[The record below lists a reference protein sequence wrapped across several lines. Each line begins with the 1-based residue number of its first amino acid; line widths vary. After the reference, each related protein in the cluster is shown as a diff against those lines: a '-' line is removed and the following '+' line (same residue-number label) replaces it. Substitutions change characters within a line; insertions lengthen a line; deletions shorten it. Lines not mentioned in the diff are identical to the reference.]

1 MIAHIAAF
9 GIQYIGYATRQRRT
23 SIAVNANQKAVI
35 LLSGGLD
42 STTTAAIA
50 QTAGY
55 TLYTLAFDYGQ
66 RHRRE
71 LDAARQVAEHL
82 GAAEHRVMTID
93 LRAFG
98 GSALTADIPVPHGRE
113 LRDMAH
119 AIPVT
124 YVPGRNLIFLSFA
137 TAYAEVVGANDVFL
151 GINQQDFSGYPDCR
165 FEFLE
170 AFTAAANLATKAGTE
185 DGRKLAIHAPLIAMT
200 KADIVR
206 RGLELGAPLALT
218 WSCYEGDA
226 QACGTCDSCLLR
238 LKGFAEAGATDPIA
252 YRN

>member
-1 MIAHIAAF
+1 M
-9 GIQYIGYATRQRRT
+9 
-23 SIAVNANQKAVI
+23 NANQKAVI

-50 QTAGY
+50 RAAGY
-55 TLYTLAFDYGQ
+55 DLYTLAFDYGQ

-71 LDAARQVAEHL
+71 LAAARLVAERL
-82 GAAEHRVMTID
+82 GAVEHRVMTID

-98 GSALTADIPVPHGRE
+98 GSALTADIPVPHDRAADE
-113 LRDMAH
+113 MAH

-137 TAYAEVVGANDVFL
+137 TAFAEVVGANDVFL
-151 GINQQDFSGYPDCR
+151 GINAMDYSGYPDCR

-185 DGRKLAIHAPLIAMT
+185 DGRTLAIHAPLIAMT

-206 RGLELGAPLALT
+206 RGLELDAPYALT
-218 WSCYEGDA
+218 WSCYEGGSH
-226 QACGTCDSCLLR
+226 ACGTCDSCLLR
-238 LKGFAEAGATDPIA
+238 LKGFTEAGATDPIA
-252 YRN
+252 YNS